1 MGQKTQVAF
10 VIPTQNSQELYKNSS
25 EAAKAIIVGMFRF
38 AINGHAYFYKKSG
51 KWNRKQYPGASEIWN
66 YIVDLELKSTGSK
79 SKQYCY
85 VELGMDVDDVTIIGD
100 LSKFDLVY
108 QKNIVLPVI
117 VNNQKPKHVNYDEL
131 MEAA

>member
-1 MGQKTQVAF
+1 MGQTTQVAF

-25 EAAKAIIVGMFRF
+25 EESKAIIVGMFRF
-38 AINGHAYFYKKSG
+38 AINGHAFFYKNSG
-51 KWNRKQYPGASEIWN
+51 EWDRKQYPGASEIWN
-66 YIVDLELKSTGSK
+66 YIVNLELKSTGNK

-85 VELGMDVDDVTIIGD
+85 VELGIAVDDVTIIGD

-108 QKNIVLPVI
+108 QKIIVLPDI
-117 VNNQKPKHVNYDEL
+117 GNNQKPKHVNYDEM